1 MGSVAKAVK
10 KVTKVVKK
18 PISKITKGIAKGIV
32 KVGKATMRGVAKVQN
47 KLGPLGSIAMA
58 IAMPYAM
65 GGLSNIIGSVGQG
78 ALHGGMNSGLLG
90 SSNVFL
96 RSIGQVGNAIRT
108 GYQATTG
115 FVSNTFSTITKSI
128 TKGFS
133 NMGKGNNLWSKV
145 SNGAKSLYQRSK
157 AAVTKF
163 KNTVTPFKAK
173 AGSVDVKGFGY
184 SPHSDFVTSSMS
196 NTQAAQLLES
206 GAITGDQ
213 LVGQSFG
220 KTGWLTKANPVDRAV
235 ADAIN
240 STYET
245 NIMSGFDSSAKKAFL
260 DYKSAADASGQSYN
274 YQNIDRM
281 MKDNLI
287 NNSTADGASYSF
299 DFAKSGDYNMRAGG
313 GGQGTYE
320 FNGNKTFKAN
330 NGKSSYIKKKAATGT
345 TADKVMSYVNK
356 ALLAPDNV
364 PIQDIQMNL
373 MGDMTQQTD
382 GATAYGGTN
391 IHGSSGGSLL
401 DNVYTQA
408 QKEKIMN
415 YYKHMNIIGSS

>member
-32 KVGKATMRGVAKVQN
+32 KVGKATMRGVAKIQN

-58 IAMPYAM
+58 IAMPYALN
-65 GGLSNIIGSVGQG
+65 GLSTMVGSVGQG

-90 SSNVFL
+90 SNNVFL

-115 FVSNTFSTITKSI
+115 FVKAGMKKITSSI
-128 TKGFS
+128 TEGFS
-133 NMGKGNNLWSKV
+133 SMGKGNNLWSRV
-145 SNGAKSLYQRSK
+145 SNGAKNLFNKSK
-157 AAVTKF
+157 AAVQKMKPLTSKG
-163 KNTVTPFKAK
+163 
-173 AGSVDVKGFGY
+173 GSVDVQGFGY

-220 KTGWLTKANPVDRAV
+220 KTGWLTKANPMDKAV

-245 NIMSGFDSSAKKAFL
+245 NIMTGFDSTAKKAFL
-260 DYKSAADASGQSYN
+260 DYKTAADASGVPYN
-274 YQNIDRM
+274 YQNIDTM
-281 MKDNLI
+281 MRDNLI
-287 NNSTADGASYSF
+287 NNSTADGASFGF
-299 DFAKSGDYNMRAGG
+299 DFSKSGDYNMRAGG

-330 NGKSSYIKKKAATGT
+330 NGKSSYVKKKVTQGGT
-345 TADKVMSYVNK
+345 ANKVMSYVNK
-356 ALLAPDNV
+356 ALLAPDKIDI
-364 PIQDIQMNL
+364 PDIQMDL
-373 MGDMTQQTD
+373 MSDMTQQTD
-382 GATAYGGTN
+382 GNTVYGGTN
-391 IHGSSGGSLL
+391 ITGSSGGSLL
-401 DNVYTQA
+401 DNVYTDA
-408 QKEKIMN
+408 QKEQIMN

>member
-32 KVGKATMRGVAKVQN
+32 KVGKATMRGVAKIQN

-65 GGLSNIIGSVGQG
+65 SGLSNIVGQG
-78 ALHGGMNSGLLG
+78 AVGALGPQIPSGLMS

-96 RSIGQVGNAIRT
+96 NSIGQVGNAIRT

-115 FVSNTFSTITKSI
+115 FVSNAFNNITSSI

-145 SNGAKSLYQRSK
+145 SNGAKSLFQKSR
-157 AAVTKF
+157 AAVQKF
-163 KNTVTPFKAK
+163 KPMTSKG
-173 AGSVDVKGFGY
+173 GSVDVKGFGY

-206 GAITGDQ
+206 GAITGEQ
-213 LVGQSFG
+213 LAGQSFG
-220 KTGWLTKANPVDRAV
+220 KTGWLTKANPMDKAV

-245 NIMSGFDSSAKKAFL
+245 NIMSSFDANAKKAFL
-260 DYKSAADASGQSYN
+260 DYKYAADASGQNYN
-274 YQNIDRM
+274 YQNIDKM
-281 MKDNLI
+281 MKDNFI
-287 NNSTADGASYSF
+287 NSTSADGTIGF
-299 DFAKSGDYNMRAGG
+299 NFAKSGDYSMRAGG

-320 FNGNKTFKAN
+320 FNGGKTFKAN
-330 NGKSSYIKKKAATGT
+330 NGKSSYVKKKVTQGT
-345 TADKVMSYVNK
+345 TTDKVMSYVNK
-356 ALLAPDNV
+356 ALLAPDKIDI
-364 PIQDIQMNL
+364 PDIQMNL

-382 GATAYGGTN
+382 GNTVYGGTD
-391 IHGSSGGSLL
+391 ITGSSGGSLL